1 MPIRILLADDHD
13 ILRETLRGMLA
24 SHSDF
29 VVIGEAA
36 DGAQAV
42 ELAERSRPDVA
53 VVDIGMK
60 GMNGIEATVRI
71 LRRSPETA
79 VLMLTVYKQESYV
92 TRAVQAGARGYL
104 LKESLEE
111 EELVR
116 AIRTVREGG
125 RFFSAAVTKAVPP
138 QKSSGGDG

>member
-13 ILRETLRGMLA
+13 VLRETLRGMLA

-29 VVIGEAA
+29 VVAGEAA
-36 DGAQAV
+36 DGLQAV
-42 ELAERSRPDVA
+42 EAAERLHPDVA

-60 GMNGIEATVRI
+60 GMNGIEATAHI

-79 VLMLTVYKQESYV
+79 VLMLTVYKQDYYV
-92 TRAVQAGARGYL
+92 SRAVQAGARGYL

-116 AIRTVREGG
+116 AIRTVRDGG
-125 RFFSAAVTKAVPP
+125 HFFSPAVVKAVPA
-138 QKSSGGDG
+138 QKRS